1 MVKKLKQY
9 FPPVWERNVI
19 LSEIGRKKEL
29 EDGSIFTVYYQKQPG
44 DALTSILWTRW
55 QI

>member
-19 LSEIGRKKEL
+19 LSEIGRKKGAGGREHS
-29 EDGSIFTVYYQKQPG
+29 EPGNAAEIHVYP
-44 DALTSILWTRW
+44 S
-55 QI
+55 